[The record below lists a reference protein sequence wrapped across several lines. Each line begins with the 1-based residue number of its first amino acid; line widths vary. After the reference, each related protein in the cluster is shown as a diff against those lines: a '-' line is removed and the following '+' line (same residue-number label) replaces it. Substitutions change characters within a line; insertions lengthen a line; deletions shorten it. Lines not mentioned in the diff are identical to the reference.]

1 MPQPHWGIGAFGS
14 SMNAAWLVS
23 ATGPNRLPTLASCLE
38 TPHKH
43 STGAFSHAAQ
53 IRILILITNHHDH
66 HHHYRHPQQHL
77 SQRAKGPRSSPA
89 EAAVASGSG
98 AAVGATSLGRSRSSE
113 PLLSR
118 CRAGY
123 LLAFLGVS
131 GTLNSRILLIRT
143 PK

>member
-1 MPQPHWGIGAFGS
+1 MPHWGIGAFGS

-23 ATGPNRLPTLASCLE
+23 ATGPNRLPTLASCPE

-43 STGAFSHAAQ
+43 SPGAFSQAVQ
-53 IRILILITNHHDH
+53 ILILILIHITNHHDH

-98 AAVGATSLGRSRSSE
+98 AAGGARSLGRSRSSE

-118 CRAGY
+118 V
-123 LLAFLGVS
+123 LGLDICWHIW
-131 GTLNSRILLIRT
+131 GF
-143 PK
+143 PKIGGP